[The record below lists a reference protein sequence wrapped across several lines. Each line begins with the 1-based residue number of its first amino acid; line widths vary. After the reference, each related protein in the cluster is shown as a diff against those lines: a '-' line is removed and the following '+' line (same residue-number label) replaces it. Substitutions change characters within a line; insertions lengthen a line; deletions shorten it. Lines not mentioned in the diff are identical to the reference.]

1 MLRAGKCVE
10 QAQPRRE
17 IFYVIEYLA
26 RVEQKKRRKREYEF
40 I

>member
-10 QAQPRRE
+10 QAQHGGR
-17 IFYVIEYLA
+17 YSNGIEYLA